1 VFLLRREKMMDKS
14 VPADLAKF
22 ANVNSAKINGSSI
35 LINPSVAE
43 VVAQPSGFNWKVQIT
58 VEDLGASEVI
68 LEYLNYYV
76 TEVRSGP
83 GWNPKSGIG
92 PVVIPIT
99 LYENV
104 YHTGSKGIAIVGKN
118 RTINLD
124 VTPTG

>member
-68 LEYLNYYV
+68 
-76 TEVRSGP
+76 P
-83 GWNPKSGIG
+83 
-92 PVVIPIT
+92 
-99 LYENV
+99 
-104 YHTGSKGIAIVGKN
+104 
-118 RTINLD
+118 
-124 VTPTG
+124 